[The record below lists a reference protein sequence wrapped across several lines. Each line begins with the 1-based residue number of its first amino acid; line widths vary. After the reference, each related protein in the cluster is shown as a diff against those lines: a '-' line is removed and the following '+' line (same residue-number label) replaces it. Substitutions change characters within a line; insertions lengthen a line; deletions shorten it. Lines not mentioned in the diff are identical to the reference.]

1 MNANDLNQ
9 IQAKGITAEQIAQ
22 QIAHFKKGFPYAQ
35 LVAPATEDDGIVK
48 LADDQVNHWINYF
61 EENSHRNECLKFVPA
76 SGAASRMFKHLFEFL
91 QSFDG
96 SKKAIENLESQED
109 FNSVGYFIKNIR
121 KFAFFD
127 ALNAKASSKGLNLD
141 ELLATHKYKE
151 VIELLLNEDG
161 MGYAN
166 LPKAL
171 LLFHQYADGNRLAVE
186 EHLIEA
192 AHYSTN
198 EKQKAKV
205 HFTLS
210 PEHRTAFVDTV
221 DQVKPKY
228 TKQFGVQFEVGYSEQ
243 KPSTDTLAVDPDNN
257 PFRNGD
263 NSLLFRPGGHGALIE
278 NLNELGEEIIFIKN
292 IDNSVP
298 DHLRGETY
306 RYKKAIGGLLMYLQN
321 QTFEYLDILDS
332 GNLEPGELDEIMIF
346 ANKKLSINIPEAYN
360 GFGDIEKIDF
370 LFNKLNRPMRVCGM
384 VKNEGEPGGGP
395 FWVKNSEG
403 EISLQI
409 VESSQIDFSKDD
421 QKNIVANATHFN
433 PVDLVCGMYDFR
445 GNKFDLRQ
453 FVDHETGFISYKSKD
468 GRDLKALELP
478 GLWNGA
484 MADWITIFV
493 ETPIITFN
501 PVKTV
506 NDLLRP
512 QHQPKAD

>member
-1 MNANDLNQ
+1 MNANDLKQ
-9 IQAKGITAEQIAQ
+9 IQAKGITADQIEQ
-22 QIAHFKKGFPYAQ
+22 QIAHFKKGFPFAH
-35 LVAPATEDDGIVK
+35 LVAAATEEDGIVK
-48 LADDQVNHWINYF
+48 LADDQVNHWISYFDDNKLNY
-61 EENSHRNECLKFVPA
+61 ECLKFVPA

-96 SKKAIENLESQED
+96 SKDAIEKLNSQND
-109 FNSVGYFIKNIR
+109 LNSVGYFIKNIR

-127 ALNAKASSKGLNLD
+127 ALKEKAAAKGHNLD
-141 ELLATHKYKE
+141 EMLSAHHYKE
-151 VIELLLNEDG
+151 VIELLLNEEG

-171 LLFHQYADGNRLAVE
+171 LLFHQYADGSRLAVE

-198 EKQKAKV
+198 EKQEAKV

-210 PEHRTAFVDTV
+210 PEHRTAFIDNVDR
-221 DQVKPKY
+221 VKQKY
-228 TKQFGVQFEVGYSEQ
+228 AKQFGVTFEVGYSEQ
-243 KPSTDTLAVDPDNN
+243 KPSTDTLAVDPDNE
-257 PFRNGD
+257 PFRNND

-278 NLNELGEEIIFIKN
+278 NLHELEEEIIFIKN
-292 IDNSVP
+292 IDNIVP
-298 DHLRGETY
+298 DHLREETY
-306 RYKKAIGGLLMYLQN
+306 RYKKAIGGLLMCLQN

-332 GNLEPGELDEIMIF
+332 GNLEPGELDEIKIF
-346 ANKKLSINIPEAYN
+346 ANKKLLVNIPEAYN
-360 GFGDIEKIDF
+360 AFNDIEKIDF
-370 LFNKLNRPMRVCGM
+370 LFTKLNRPMRVCGM

-395 FWVKNSEG
+395 FWVKNTEG

-409 VESSQIDFSKDD
+409 VESSQIDFNKAD
-421 QKNIVANATHFN
+421 QKNIMANATHFN

-445 GNKFDLRQ
+445 GNKFDLRD
-453 FVDHETGFISYKSKD
+453 FVDPETGFISYKSKD
-468 GRDLKALELP
+468 GKDLKALELP

-484 MADWITIFV
+484 MADWITVFV